1 MATVSLGKIAFKWRS
16 TYNAGTTY
24 MRQDVV
30 AYNGDSFVCVV
41 DNTVG
46 IIPTDASANW
56 DMFAQGTAGVSTSG
70 GQIIYNNGSGLVAL
84 PAGIS
89 GQVLTVGAGGLPV
102 WATPQVR
109 SGTRVLRL
117 PENATNTQP
126 NSYRKMGV
134 IMSDGSIRAW
144 GQQTYYLLGD
154 GTTFSRSYPV
164 RTAFPPGFPGA
175 SKLYYGYDQ
184 QAACIDN
191 NGQLWLWGNNEYGA
205 CGNGNTTVVRVP
217 YNASADAANSI
228 FGKTVIQYAIP
239 CGTQGAISSLALCSD
254 GTVHSCGYN
263 GYGQLGV
270 GSTTSAS
277 RFAQLPVLSNIVE
290 IEAGRENY
298 TSYYARTSAGAL
310 YSWGYNGDGQLG
322 DGGTT
327 NATIATLR
335 TGGSLAGKV
344 ITKMF
349 AGPNYAMAIDSLGN
363 LHAWGT
369 NTYGQLGNGTLSNQ
383 FTPVQSVTGNVS
395 DVYIGQYDYNI
406 TYMKKTDNSLW
417 GCGYGEYWA
426 NGVTPAGTNT
436 GTFTQ
441 IISSATPIN
450 KAVHGGSGTYNFGA
464 ALLQNGTVRVWGYN
478 GNGALGLGDVT
489 TRTTAANSML
499 TGNRVVTDICAYGG
513 GSEQGMVMLLDDGQ
527 LFAVGYGG
535 GSQLPEDDSETS
547 YTPMPVLF

>member
-16 TYNAGTTY
+16 TYNSGTTY
-24 MRQDVV
+24 MKQDVV
-30 AYNGDSFVCVV
+30 AYNGDSFVCAV

-46 IIPTDASANW
+46 IAPSDASANW
-56 DMFAQGTAGVSTSG
+56 DIFAQGTAGVSTSSG
-70 GQIIYNNGSGLVAL
+70 EIIYNNGSGLTAL
-84 PAGIS
+84 PAGTA

-109 SGTRVLRL
+109 SGTKVAKLA
-117 PENATNTQP
+117 ENATGIQP

-144 GQQTYYLLGD
+144 GQQTNYLLGD
-154 GTTFSRSYPV
+154 GTTYTRSYPV

-175 SKLYYGYDQ
+175 SKIYYGYDE

-191 NGQLWLWGNNEYGA
+191 NGQLWVWGNNPYGST
-205 CGNGNTTVVRVP
+205 GNGTTTVVRVP

-228 FGKTVIQYAIP
+228 YGKTVIQVALP
-239 CGTQGAISSLALCSD
+239 CGVQQFPSTVVLCSD
-254 GTVHSCGYN
+254 GTVHSAGYN
-263 GYGQLGV
+263 AYGQLGV

-277 RFAQLPVLSNIVE
+277 RFAQLPVLANVTQIA
-290 IEAGRENY
+290 AGREAY
-298 TSYYARTSAGAL
+298 TSYYAVTSTGAL

-327 NATIATLR
+327 NSTIPMQR
-335 TGGSLAGKV
+335 TGGSLAGKT
-344 ITKMF
+344 ITKVF
-349 AGPNYAMAIDSLGN
+349 GGPNYAMAIDSAGN

-369 NTYGQLGNGTLSNQ
+369 NNYGQLGNGTLSNQ
-383 FTPVQSVTGNVS
+383 FTPVQSVTGGVS
-395 DVYIGQYDYNI
+395 DVYIGQYDYPI
-406 TYMKKTDNSLW
+406 SYIKKTDNSLW
-417 GCGYGEYWA
+417 ACGYGEYWA

-441 IISSATPIN
+441 ITFGGVGIQ
-450 KAVHGGSGTYNFGA
+450 KAIHGGSGTYNFGA
-464 ALLQNGTVRVWGYN
+464 ALLTNGTVRVWGYN
-478 GNGALGLGDVT
+478 GNGALGLGDTT
-489 TRTTAANSML
+489 TRTNATNSML

-513 GSEQGMVMLLDDGQ
+513 GSEQGILMLLDDGQ
-527 LFAVGYGG
+527 LFAVGYAGG
-535 GSQLPEDDSETS
+535 AQLPEDDSETS

>member
-16 TYNAGTTY
+16 TYNSGTTY
-24 MRQDVV
+24 MKQDVV

-46 IIPTDASANW
+46 ITPTDASANW
-56 DMFAQGTAGVSTSG
+56 DLFAQGTAGVSTSG

-84 PAGIS
+84 PAGTS

-109 SGTRVLRL
+109 SGTKVAKLA
-117 PENATNTQP
+117 ENATGIQP

-144 GQQTYYLLGD
+144 GQQTNYLLGD

-184 QAACIDN
+184 QAGCIDN
-191 NGQLWLWGNNEYGA
+191 NGQLWLWGLNEYGS
-205 CGNGNTTVVRVP
+205 CGNGATTVVRVP

-228 FGKTVIQYAIP
+228 YGKTVTQIAWP
-239 CGTQGAISSLALCSD
+239 CGTQGGMSTVVLCSD

-263 GYGQLGV
+263 AYGQLGV

-290 IEAGRENY
+290 IEAGREAF

-335 TGGSLAGKV
+335 TGGSLSGKV

-383 FTPVQSVTGNVS
+383 FTPVQSVAGGVS

-406 TYMKKTDNSLW
+406 TYIKKTDNTLW
-417 GCGYGEYWA
+417 ACGYGEYWA

-441 IISSATPIN
+441 ITFGGTGIQ
-450 KAVHGGSGTYNFGA
+450 KAIHGGSGTYNFGA
-464 ALLQNGTVRVWGYN
+464 ALLTNGQVRVWGYN
-478 GNGALGLGDVT
+478 GNGALGLGDTT
-489 TRTTAANSML
+489 TRTNSLNSML

-513 GSEQGMVMLLDDGQ
+513 GSEQGILMLLDDGQ